1 MSFATLSPP
10 DVSAFPSLEAA
21 FLLALAAF
29 LASLSAFIA
38 NFSSSENSFFL
49 ISFFSD
55 NERSAIFSAKDSSLS
70 TFTSSSIFASFS
82 KFVPEESFS
91 SSFSAAFFSSFFR
104 FFSSFLI
111 TCFTF
116 CGTGISSTSRFIQD
130 SGTSSSSQDSFNSN
144 SSSLGSC
151 CSVSSSVSDFLEVL
165 FCFPLSFFLT

>member
-1 MSFATLSPP
+1 MSGFFATLSPTE
-10 DVSAFPSLEAA
+10 VSAFPSFEAA
-21 FLLALAAF
+21 FFVALAAF

-70 TFTSSSIFASFS
+70 SSSIFASFS